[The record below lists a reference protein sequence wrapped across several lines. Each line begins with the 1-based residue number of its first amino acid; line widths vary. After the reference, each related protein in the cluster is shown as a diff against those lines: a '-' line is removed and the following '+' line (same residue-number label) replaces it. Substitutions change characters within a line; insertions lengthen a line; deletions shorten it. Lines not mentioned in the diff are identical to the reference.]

1 MYRSN
6 ILIIGAGA
14 AGLMA
19 ARKLAKAGKT
29 VTVLEARER
38 CGGRIHTIHDELHF
52 RHAELGAEF
61 IHGDLPQ
68 TLALLKEAGIPA
80 VSANAEMWQYEGG
93 KFSREM
99 QFMNDWDKLIASLKK
114 LKKDISIHGFLQR
127 DFPGDQH
134 KKLRQAVWNF
144 ISGYDTGDPR
154 KASSFALRTEWAN
167 EDAGTQHRIK
177 DGYGALIN
185 WLKQELINAG
195 ASLQLNAVA
204 KEIHWKEG
212 QLKIITVNGQ
222 VYEASQLL
230 IAMPLGVLQAAA
242 DDLGAITFHPS
253 IQKYSKAIKAMGFG
267 AVIKVL
273 LQFDAV
279 FWEDDRTEAIAG
291 GSLSDMGYLF
301 SDEAIPT
308 WWSQVPQHNAL
319 LTGWLGGPGAAE
331 KMGMTDEEVLRLSLQ
346 SLSNIFKRTEAEL
359 RDKMLSF
366 KIMNWTAEPFTRGSY
381 AYDTVDAPASRR
393 ILNKPV
399 KDTLFFA
406 GEYLYEGTAMGTV
419 EAALTSGK
427 EAAGKMA
434 IESKRH

>member
-1 MYRSN
+1 
-6 ILIIGAGA
+6 
-14 AGLMA
+14 
-19 ARKLAKAGKT
+19 
-29 VTVLEARER
+29 
-38 CGGRIHTIHDELHF
+38 
-52 RHAELGAEF
+52 
-61 IHGDLPQ
+61 
-68 TLALLKEAGIPA
+68 
-80 VSANAEMWQYEGG
+80 
-93 KFSREM
+93 
-99 QFMNDWDKLIASLKK
+99 
-114 LKKDISIHGFLQR
+114 
-127 DFPGDQH
+127 
-134 KKLRQAVWNF
+134 
-144 ISGYDTGDPR
+144 
-154 KASSFALRTEWAN
+154 
-167 EDAGTQHRIK
+167 
-177 DGYGALIN
+177 
-185 WLKQELINAG
+185 
-195 ASLQLNAVA
+195 
-204 KEIHWKEG
+204 
-212 QLKIITVNGQ
+212 
-222 VYEASQLL
+222 
-230 IAMPLGVLQAAA
+230 
-242 DDLGAITFHPS
+242 
-253 IQKYSKAIKAMGFG
+253 
-267 AVIKVL
+267 
-273 LQFDAV
+273 
-279 FWEDDRTEAIAG
+279 
-291 GSLSDMGYLF
+291 MGYLF